1 MYSFYFVIID
11 LKIIIVI
18 TEVRNY
24 ILGYFFEYLWSFHLN
39 RFVLKLPF
47 IKMLSN
53 IPSISNMKILITHYV
68 KVSQYGVI
76 SGSYFPAFG
85 LNTES
90 YFPAFELNMESY
102 GVSLCIQ
109 SECRKI
115 RTRKNSVF
123 HAVNNYLNKNKLLR
137 N

>member
-18 TEVRNY
+18 IEVRNY
-24 ILGYFFEYLWSFHLN
+24 ILGYFFEYLWSFRLN

-68 KVSQYGVI
+68 KSVPI
-76 SGSYFPAFG
+76 RSYFWFVF
-85 LNTES
+85 S
-90 YFPAFELNMESY
+90 
-102 GVSLCIQ
+102 
-109 SECRKI
+109 RI
-115 RTRKNSVF
+115 RTEYGEILSRI
-123 HAVNNYLNKNKLLR
+123 R
-137 N
+137 T